1 MIDAKEL
8 ASIHRPPTT
17 AITTFGTFFL
27 PGPTEVRPEILAAMT
42 RPMIPHRGR
51 AFEEL
56 FARIE
61 VGLRDVFLTARP
73 VYISTSSASGLM
85 EGAVRNAPPG
95 PLLALVNGAF
105 SSRFAKIAT
114 ACAREVDVVDAP
126 WGETF
131 DLNEVESRL
140 AARRYAAVTV
150 AHSETSTGA
159 LTDVRA
165 VTELAHRHEAVC
177 LVDSVTGVA
186 GAELRFD
193 EWGFD
198 FVLTGS
204 QKALALP
211 PGLAFGVASTEFLR
225 RARGVADRGLYFD
238 VVEFEEFAAK
248 NQTPATP
255 ALSLLYAL
263 DAQLADI
270 LREGIERRW
279 ERHAAMRDATAVWL
293 KRAVTRVDLEI
304 AILAPEGARSPTVTT
319 ITLPK
324 GLKSADVVNA
334 VARRG
339 FVIGTGYG
347 KLKDTTIRIGHM
359 GDHTLETLR
368 PCLAECEDA
377 LRDVGGIKW

>member
-1 MIDAKEL
+1 MIA
-8 ASIHRPPTT
+8 
-17 AITTFGTFFL
+17 
-27 PGPTEVRPEILAAMT
+27 
-42 RPMIPHRGR
+42 HRGK

-56 FARIE
+56 FARLE
-61 VGLRDVFLTARP
+61 AGLRDVFLTARP

-85 EGAVRNAPPG
+85 EGAVRNAPQG

-114 ACAREVDVVDAP
+114 ACAREVDVIDAA

-131 DLNEVESRL
+131 DLNLVERRL
-140 AARRYAAVTV
+140 GGRRYAAVTV
-150 AHSETSTGA
+150 VHSETSTGA
-159 LTDVRA
+159 LTDVHA
-165 VTELAHRHEAVC
+165 ITELAHRHGAMC
-177 LVDSVTGVA
+177 IVDSVTGVG

-193 EWGFD
+193 AWGLD

-211 PGLAFGVASTEFLR
+211 PGLAFGVASSEFVR
-225 RARGVADRGLYFD
+225 HARDVTDRGLYFD

-263 DAQLADI
+263 DAQLADV

-279 ERHAAMRDATAVWL
+279 ERHVAMRDATVAWL
-293 KRAVTRVDLEI
+293 KRAVTRVDLNI
-304 AILAPEGARSPTVTT
+304 AILAPESSRSPTITT
-319 ITLPK
+319 IRLPE
-324 GLKSADVVNA
+324 GLKSSDVVNA

-339 FVIGTGYG
+339 YVIGGGYG

-359 GDHTLETLR
+359 GDHTVETLR
-368 PCLAECEDA
+368 GCLAECEDA
-377 LRDVGGIKW
+377 LRDVGGVRW

>member
-1 MIDAKEL
+1 
-8 ASIHRPPTT
+8 
-17 AITTFGTFFL
+17 
-27 PGPTEVRPEILAAMT
+27 MT
-42 RPMIPHRGR
+42 RPMIAHRGR

-56 FARIE
+56 FARLE
-61 VGLRDVFLTARP
+61 AGLRDVFLTARP

-85 EGAVRNAPPG
+85 EGAVRNAPAG
-95 PLLALVNGAF
+95 PILSLVNGAF
-105 SSRFAKIAT
+105 SESLCEDRKGLRTRGGRDRGAVGRDLSTSTTSIAVSARVVMQPSPSCT
-114 ACAREVDVVDAP
+114 PRRRPVRSPTCARSPSWRTITA
-126 WGETF
+126 
-131 DLNEVESRL
+131 
-140 AARRYAAVTV
+140 RYASWTV
-150 AHSETSTGA
+150 S
-159 LTDVRA
+159 R
-165 VTELAHRHEAVC
+165 
-177 LVDSVTGVA
+177 GVG

-193 EWGFD
+193 AWGLD
-198 FVLTGS
+198 FALTGS

-211 PGLAFGVASTEFLR
+211 PGLAFGVASAEFVR
-225 RARGVADRGLYFD
+225 RARDATDRGLYFD

-263 DAQLADI
+263 DAQLSDV

-279 ERHAAMRDATAVWL
+279 ERHVAMREATAAWL
-293 KRAVTRVDLEI
+293 KRAVTRVDLDI
-304 AILAPEGARSPTVTT
+304 AILAPEDSRSPTVTT
-319 ITLPK
+319 ITLPEN
-324 GLKSADVVNA
+324 LKSADVVSA

-339 FVIGTGYG
+339 FVIGGGYG

>member
-1 MIDAKEL
+1 MA
-8 ASIHRPPTT
+8 
-17 AITTFGTFFL
+17 
-27 PGPTEVRPEILAAMT
+27 
-42 RPMIPHRGR
+42 HRGR

-56 FARIE
+56 FARLE
-61 VGLRDVFLTARP
+61 AGLRDVFLTARP

-85 EGAVRNAPPG
+85 EGAIRNAPAG
-95 PLLALVNGAF
+95 SVLALVNGAF
-105 SSRFAKIAT
+105 SSRFAKIAK
-114 ACAREVDVVDAP
+114 ACDRAVDVFEVP

-131 DLNEVESRL
+131 DLDAVDRRL
-140 AARRYAAVTV
+140 GSRRYATVTV
-150 AHSETSTGA
+150 VHSETSTGV
-159 LTDVRA
+159 LTDVRT
-165 VTELAHRHEAVC
+165 VTELAHKHGALC

-193 EWGFD
+193 EWALD

-211 PGLAFGVASTEFLR
+211 PGLAFGVASTEFVR
-225 RARGVADRGLYFD
+225 RAREVSDRGLYFD

-263 DAQLADI
+263 DAQLADV

-279 ERHAAMRDATAVWL
+279 ERHAAMRDATAGWL

-304 AILAPEGARSPTVTT
+304 DILAPEESRSPTITT
-319 ITLPK
+319 ITLPQNV
-324 GLKSADVVNA
+324 KSGDVVKA
-334 VARRG
+334 VERRG
-339 FVIGTGYG
+339 FVIGGGYG

>member
-1 MIDAKEL
+1 
-8 ASIHRPPTT
+8 
-17 AITTFGTFFL
+17 
-27 PGPTEVRPEILAAMT
+27 MT
-42 RPMIPHRGR
+42 RPMIAHRGR

-56 FARIE
+56 FARLE

-85 EGAVRNAPPG
+85 EGAIRNAPAG
-95 PLLALVNGAF
+95 AVLALVNGAF
-105 SSRFAKIAT
+105 SGRFAKIAK
-114 ACAREVDVVDAP
+114 ACAREVDVFEVP

-131 DLNEVESRL
+131 DLEAVERRL
-140 AARRYAAVTV
+140 AARRYAVVTV
-150 AHSETSTGA
+150 VHSETSTGA
-159 LTDVRA
+159 LTDVRT
-165 VTELAHRHEAVC
+165 VTELAHKNDTLC
-177 LVDSVTGVA
+177 IVDSVSGVA

-193 EWGFD
+193 AWGLD

-211 PGLAFGVASTEFLR
+211 PGLAFGVASSEFVR
-225 RARGVADRGLYFD
+225 RAKQVSDRGLYFD

-263 DAQLADI
+263 DAQLADL

-279 ERHAAMRDATAVWL
+279 ERHAAMRDATAAWL

-304 AILAPEGARSPTVTT
+304 DILAPEESRSPTVST
-319 ITLPK
+319 ITLPENV
-324 GLKSADVVNA
+324 KSSDVVKA
-334 VARRG
+334 VERRG
-339 FVIGTGYG
+339 FVIGAGYG
-347 KLKDTTIRIGHM
+347 KLKDTTIRVGHM

-368 PCLAECEDA
+368 GCLAECEDA

>member
-1 MIDAKEL
+1 
-8 ASIHRPPTT
+8 
-17 AITTFGTFFL
+17 
-27 PGPTEVRPEILAAMT
+27 MT
-42 RPMIPHRGR
+42 RPMMAHRGR

-56 FARIE
+56 FARLE

-85 EGAVRNAPPG
+85 EGAIRNAPVG
-95 PLLALVNGAF
+95 AVLALVNGAF
-105 SSRFAKIAT
+105 SSRFAKIAK
-114 ACAREVDVVDAP
+114 ACAREVDVFEVP

-131 DLNEVESRL
+131 DLEAVERRL

-150 AHSETSTGA
+150 VHSETSTGV
-159 LTDVRA
+159 LTDVRT
-165 VTELAHRHEAVC
+165 VTELAHKNDALC
-177 LVDSVTGVA
+177 IVDSVSGVG

-193 EWGFD
+193 AWGLD
-198 FVLTGS
+198 FALTGS

-211 PGLAFGVASTEFLR
+211 PGLAFGVASSEFVR
-225 RARGVADRGLYFD
+225 RARQVADRGLYFD

-263 DAQLADI
+263 DAQLSDV

-279 ERHAAMRDATAVWL
+279 ERHAAMRDATAAWL

-304 AILAPEGARSPTVTT
+304 DILAPEESRSPTVST
-319 ITLPK
+319 ITLPENV
-324 GLKSADVVNA
+324 KSSDVVKA
-334 VARRG
+334 VERRG
-339 FVIGTGYG
+339 FVIGAGYG

-368 PCLAECEDA
+368 VCLAECEDA

>member
-1 MIDAKEL
+1 MIA
-8 ASIHRPPTT
+8 
-17 AITTFGTFFL
+17 
-27 PGPTEVRPEILAAMT
+27 
-42 RPMIPHRGR
+42 HRGR
-51 AFEEL
+51 AFEEM
-56 FARIE
+56 FARLE
-61 VGLRDVFLTARP
+61 AGLRDVFLTARP

-85 EGAVRNAPPG
+85 EGAVRNAPEG

-105 SSRFAKIAT
+105 SSRFAKIAKS
-114 ACAREVDVVDAP
+114 CAREVDVLEVP

-131 DLNEVESRL
+131 DLDEVKRRL
-140 AARRYAAVTV
+140 SARRYAVVTV
-150 AHSETSTGA
+150 VHSETSTGT

-165 VTELAHRHEAVC
+165 VTALAHEQGALC
-177 LVDSVTGVA
+177 IVDSVTGIA

-193 EWGFD
+193 EWGLD
-198 FVLTGS
+198 FALTGS

-211 PGLAFGVASTEFLR
+211 PGLAFGVASTEFLK
-225 RARGVADRGLYFD
+225 RARDVHDRGLYFD

-263 DAQLADI
+263 DAQLSDI

-279 ERHAAMRDATAVWL
+279 ERHAAMRDATSAWL

-304 AILAPEGARSPTVTT
+304 SILAAEDARSPTVTT
-319 ITLPK
+319 ITLPQS
-324 GLKSADVVNA
+324 LKSADVVKA
-334 VARRG
+334 VERRG
-339 FVIGTGYG
+339 FVIGAGYG
-347 KLKDTTIRIGHM
+347 KLKDSTIRIGHM

>member
-1 MIDAKEL
+1 
-8 ASIHRPPTT
+8 
-17 AITTFGTFFL
+17 
-27 PGPTEVRPEILAAMT
+27 MT
-42 RPMIPHRGR
+42 RPMMAHRGR

-56 FARIE
+56 FARLE
-61 VGLRDVFLTARP
+61 AGLRDVFLTARP

-85 EGAVRNAPPG
+85 EGAIRNAPGG
-95 PLLALVNGAF
+95 PVLALVNGAF
-105 SSRFAKIAT
+105 SSRFAKIAK
-114 ACAREVDVVDAP
+114 ACAREVDVFEVP

-131 DLNEVESRL
+131 DLEAVDRRL
-140 AARRYAAVTV
+140 GARRYATVTV
-150 AHSETSTGA
+150 VHSETSTGV
-159 LTDVRA
+159 LTDVRT
-165 VTELAHRHEAVC
+165 VTELAHKHDALCV
-177 LVDSVTGVA
+177 VDSVTGVA

-193 EWGFD
+193 EWGLD

-211 PGLAFGVASTEFLR
+211 PGLAFGVASSEFLR
-225 RARGVADRGLYFD
+225 RAREVSDRGLYFD

-263 DAQLADI
+263 DAQLADV

-279 ERHAAMRDATAVWL
+279 ERHAAMRDATAAWL

-304 AILAPEGARSPTVTT
+304 DILAPEESRSPTITT
-319 ITLPK
+319 VTLPENV
-324 GLKSADVVNA
+324 KSADVVKA
-334 VARRG
+334 VERRG
-339 FVIGTGYG
+339 FVIGAGYG

>member
-1 MIDAKEL
+1 
-8 ASIHRPPTT
+8 
-17 AITTFGTFFL
+17 
-27 PGPTEVRPEILAAMT
+27 MT
-42 RPMIPHRGR
+42 RPMIAHRGR

-56 FARIE
+56 FARLE
-61 VGLRDVFLTARP
+61 AGLRDVFLTARP
-73 VYISTSSASGLM
+73 VYICASSASGLM

-95 PLLALVNGAF
+95 PLLSLVNGAF
-105 SSRFAKIAT
+105 ASRFAKIAK
-114 ACAREVDVVDAP
+114 ACAREVDVVDVP
-126 WGETF
+126 WGQTF
-131 DLNEVESRL
+131 DLNEVERRL

-150 AHSETSTGA
+150 VHSETSTGV

-165 VTELAHRHEAVC
+165 VTELAHRHDAFC
-177 LVDSVTGVA
+177 IVDSVTGIA

-193 EWGFD
+193 EWGLD

-211 PGLAFGVASTEFLR
+211 PGLAFGAASAEFVR
-225 RARGVADRGLYFD
+225 RARTVPDRGLYFD
-238 VVEFEEFAAK
+238 VVEYEEFAAK

-255 ALSLLYAL
+255 ALSLLYCL
-263 DAQLADI
+263 EAQLADI

-279 ERHAAMRDATAVWL
+279 ERHAQMRDATAAWL

-304 AILAPEGARSPTVTT
+304 DILAPEGHRSPTVST
-319 ITLPK
+319 ITLPD
-324 GLKSADVVNA
+324 GLKSADVVDA

-339 FVIGTGYG
+339 FVIGSGYG

-377 LRDVGGIKW
+377 LRDVGGRKW

>member
-1 MIDAKEL
+1 M
-8 ASIHRPPTT
+8 
-17 AITTFGTFFL
+17 
-27 PGPTEVRPEILAAMT
+27 RPEILAAMT

-56 FARIE
+56 FARLE

-165 VTELAHRHEAVC
+165 VTELAHRHDAVC

-211 PGLAFGVASTEFLR
+211 PGLAFGVASTDFLR

-279 ERHAAMRDATAVWL
+279 ERHAAMRDATAAWL

-319 ITLPK
+319 ITLPE

-359 GDHTLETLR
+359 GDHTQETLR